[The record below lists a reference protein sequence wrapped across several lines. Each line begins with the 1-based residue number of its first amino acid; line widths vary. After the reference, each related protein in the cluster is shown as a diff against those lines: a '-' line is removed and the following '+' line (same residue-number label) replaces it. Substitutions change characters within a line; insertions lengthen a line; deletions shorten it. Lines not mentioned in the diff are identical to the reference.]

1 MIKADLNLRM
11 IRFCMDYTQ
20 KRFCNMRAVGLYTG
34 HGVAMRAVGLYTGH
48 GVAVRA
54 VGLHTG
60 HGVALRAVGLYTG
73 HGVAVDSF
81 HQHRCR
87 PRVQIPVLAVDNMVV
102 DTNYQTGKTYG
113 MGN

>member
-20 KRFCNMRAVGLYTG
+20 KRFCNM
-34 HGVAMRAVGLYTGH
+34 
-48 GVAVRA
+48 
-54 VGLHTG
+54 
-60 HGVALRAVGLYTG
+60 RAVGLYTG